1 MTYLRIYKQLTL
13 LIFTFLLV
21 GCNQENNLTRIE
33 GKRLEIN
40 DSLASVKSI
49 DSFIAPYRLKVNEN
63 LDEVISYA
71 TDTYSKRDGELN
83 TAIGNFMADLVFE
96 EANPIFKSRTG
107 KEIDMVLLNHGGI
120 RAIIS
125 KGPITQRTAFEVMP
139 FENSIVIVELKGTH
153 VNELVSYLEAAK
165 RAHPIAGLKL
175 TLGPDDKMVEAT
187 INGQPIDTSKTYNV
201 ATNDYLY
208 YGGDR
213 MTFLA
218 KTDTLH
224 ILDYKIRNAMIDH
237 FKKNDTINPVIDD
250 RFIKIN

>member
-13 LIFTFLLV
+13 LIFALTV
-21 GCNQENNLTRIE
+21 VSCHQENHLTRIE

-40 DSLASVKSI
+40 DSLASVESI
-49 DSFIAPYRLKVNEN
+49 DSFIAPYRAKVNEN

-71 TDTYSKRDGELN
+71 MDTYSKRDGELN
-83 TAIGNFMADLVFE
+83 TAIGNFMADLVYE
-96 EANPIFKSRTG
+96 EGNPIFKSRTG
-107 KEIDMVLLNHGGI
+107 KDIDMVLLNHGGI

-139 FENSIVIVELKGTH
+139 FENSIVVVELKGTF
-153 VNELVSYLEAAK
+153 VNELVTYLEEAK

-175 TLGPDDKMVEAT
+175 TIGPDDKIKEAT
-187 INGQPIDTSKTYNV
+187 INGMAIDTSKIYNV

-218 KTDTLH
+218 KADSLH

-237 FKKNDTINPVIDD
+237 FNKYDTINPVKDD